1 MAMHSENR
9 SKGDDL
15 TFLTFANHKRV
26 YFVHKISSFLPKGR
40 DYEIDKS
47 DSYNYIY
54 YVPNCASQGNLKER
68 LE

>member
-1 MAMHSENR
+1 MAMLPENR
-9 SKGDDL
+9 SADKDL
-15 TFLTFANHKRV
+15 TFLTFVNHKRV

-47 DSYNYIY
+47 DGYDYIY
-54 YVPNCASQGNLKER
+54 YVPDCASQGDLKER